1 MIGVNNIRHGRGGIQ
16 PVHIS
21 AGTVRM
27 YHVCTLLYSIHLG
40 YHFKICML
48 DPMLISLI
56 SHDNVMLGMA
66 AHSHFHMSIW
76 FLVLWT
82 QPCSQLARENRR
94 ATSTSTSH
102 VSRDTGR
109 TPHSP
114 RPGPEP
120 PPEIAIGRD
129 IAYDMCT
136 ERSQRCASHSR
147 KSTRGTPGSCHS
159 SSCCLSMRLQ
169 PSVR

>member
-1 MIGVNNIRHGRGGIQ
+1 MIGVNNIRHGREGIQ

-94 ATSTSTSH
+94 ATSTSTTLTSH
-102 VSRDTGR
+102 ETPAGLHTLRARGRSRPRRSRSDGTSR
-109 TPHSP
+109 TICALNVVNDVLVTRERVHEVH
-114 RPGPEP
+114 RVH
-120 PPEIAIGRD
+120 AIPVR
-129 IAYDMCT
+129 A
-136 ERSQRCASHSR
+136 ASLCDSSR
-147 KSTRGTPGSCHS
+147 R
-159 SSCCLSMRLQ
+159 
-169 PSVR
+169 